1 MHHSDPEGRCASNH
15 SRLVNTRVP
24 IRGAVVGPESPARRA
39 AKPRRRTPPAAVGGR
54 DDGAPPPDWQGRGE
68 GRRWEIGRVG
78 DQATRTKP
86 IGVS

>member
-39 AKPRRRTPPAAVGGR
+39 AKPRRRTPPAAAGGTTAPRRLTGRGGARDVGG
-54 DDGAPPPDWQGRGE
+54 
-68 GRRWEIGRVG
+68 
-78 DQATRTKP
+78 K
-86 IGVS
+86 